1 MKALRIICVVVFWFV
16 GIAPSLGQIGFP
28 YCETFQTPGT
38 QAKTIFGGDA
48 RLTEGVLRLTSN
60 QNDQRGFVYIDV
72 PFPSSYGLKVEFEFF
87 IYGGIGLFQADG
99 LSMYLFDGDTPNFS
113 PGGSFPL

>member
-1 MKALRIICVVVFWFV
+1 MVVFWLV
-16 GIAPSLGQIGFP
+16 EIAPTLGQIGFP

-60 QNDQRGFVYIDV
+60 QNDQRGYVV
-72 PFPSSYGLKVEFEFF
+72 S
-87 IYGGIGLFQADG
+87 
-99 LSMYLFDGDTPNFS
+99 
-113 PGGSFPL
+113 